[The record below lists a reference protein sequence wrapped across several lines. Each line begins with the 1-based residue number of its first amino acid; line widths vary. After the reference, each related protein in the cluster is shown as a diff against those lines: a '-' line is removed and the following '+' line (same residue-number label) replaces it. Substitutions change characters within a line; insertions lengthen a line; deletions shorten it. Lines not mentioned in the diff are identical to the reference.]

1 MFTFI
6 FCLPWLII
14 IAVFLVGV
22 IVNLING
29 DHVFKPRYS
38 SKHGRSNHNVQ
49 QESND

>member
-29 DHVFKPRYS
+29 NHLLRRNEDTYE
-38 SKHGRSNHNVQ
+38 SKHGRRTNN
-49 QESND
+49 E

>member
-14 IAVFLVGV
+14 IAAFLVGV

-29 DHVFKPRYS
+29 DHLLRRNEDAYE
-38 SKHGRSNHNVQ
+38 SKHGRRINN
-49 QESND
+49 E